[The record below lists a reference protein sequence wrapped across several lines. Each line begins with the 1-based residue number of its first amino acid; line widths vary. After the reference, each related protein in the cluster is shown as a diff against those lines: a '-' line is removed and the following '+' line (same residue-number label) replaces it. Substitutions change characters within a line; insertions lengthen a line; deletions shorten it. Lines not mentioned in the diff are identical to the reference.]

1 MQREKTRGSV
11 EVENIG
17 GIDQTQV
24 DLSPGVNVLS
34 GRNAT
39 NRTSF
44 LRAILMA
51 LGSDETAL
59 KGDADEGYV
68 ELTLGGETYTRTLE
82 RKNGRVTTDGDPYLS
97 DPEILDL
104 FGALLEDNE
113 ARRTVE
119 QGTDFR
125 EIIMRPV
132 DTDEIQRRID
142 RLLDE
147 RERITDEIEE
157 IDSLSEERT
166 KLEKKR
172 QRIED
177 RIEETRE
184 KLKEK
189 REEIEAA
196 DGSVEDT
203 RKEKEKIEAHMS
215 DLQSARSRL
224 EDVRHQL
231 ETERESLASLREEQ
245 SDLADELDDLPDT
258 PAGEIDEIE
267 SRLQRLRGRK
277 EELGSTISELQNVV
291 SFNEEMLEGDD
302 TELVESLAGNGD
314 TESDDEGAITDQ
326 LLDDDQTVSC
336 WTCGSAVEMVEIEET
351 VDQLR
356 SLRQSKFAER
366 NEIDD
371 QIDELK
377 SEQRSYRKEQQRR
390 EDITRKLDRIEEEI
404 EEREERIEQL
414 TEERAEYETEVE
426 DTEATVDELQAETES
441 EILERHKEANQLE
454 FELDQ
459 HRQEHDEVEERIAEI
474 EDRLGTRDEL
484 EAEREQVKDQLS
496 ELRTHVERIEERAIE
511 EFNTHMEN
519 VLDVLEYANIERIW
533 IERKEREVREGRRK
547 VSKSV
552 FDLHLV
558 RTSES
563 GATYEDTVD
572 HLSESEREVTGL
584 VFSLAGYLAHEVY
597 EQIPAILLDSLE
609 AIDSD
614 RIAALI
620 EYLEQYADNLVVALL
635 PEDAAALPDDYHYV
649 ESI

>member
-1 MQREKTRGSV
+1 
-11 EVENIG
+11 
-17 GIDQTQV
+17 
-24 DLSPGVNVLS
+24 
-34 GRNAT
+34 
-39 NRTSF
+39 
-44 LRAILMA
+44 MA